1 MDNNGIPI
9 AYDLFPENESE
20 KLQMRPT
27 LKKTKAKFRI
37 DRTIIVAD
45 RGQKKKYF
53 FLQPVTNINNKI
65 IKIIFS
71 SLFYLM

>member
-9 AYDLFPENESE
+9 AYDLFPGNESE
-20 KLQMRPT
+20 KLQ
-27 LKKTKAKFRI
+27 I
-37 DRTIIVAD
+37 
-45 RGQKKKYF
+45 
-53 FLQPVTNINNKI
+53 LQPVTNINNKI